1 MESEEDALIN
11 SMSKLEINA
20 ALRIYHDY
28 IGESVVQ
35 ILPRLEELG
44 LVVREKNGVTKPTD
58 RLIDIAESLR
68 MKA

>member
-1 MESEEDALIN
+1 MESDEDILIG

-28 IGESVVQ
+28 IGESVMQ
-35 ILPRLEELG
+35 MLPRLEELG
-44 LVVREKNGVTKPTD
+44 LVAREKNGITRPTD
-58 RLIDIAESLR
+58 KLIDIAESLR

>member
-1 MESEEDALIN
+1 MESEEDVIIN

-28 IGESVVQ
+28 IGESV
-35 ILPRLEELG
+35 ILMLPRLEELG
-44 LVVREKNGVTKPTD
+44 LIVREKNGVAKPTD

-68 MKA
+68 MRA

>member
-1 MESEEDALIN
+1 MESEEYALIN

-28 IGESVVQ
+28 IGESVMQ
-35 ILPRLEELG
+35 ILPRLQELG
-44 LVVREKNGVTKPTD
+44 LVVREKNGIARPTD
-58 RLIDIAESLR
+58 KLIDIAESLR